1 MAAPVTFESFQQEL
15 TRLVARFSAGATG
28 FLARDYAEASVRQDF
43 IDPFF
48 TALGWD
54 LKNERQLILNKRE
67 VEIESRTLIDGRKKR
82 ADYLFRIDGT
92 DRFVCEAKKP
102 FETLG
107 SNHAFQAKRYARNK
121 VLPLALLTDFEE
133 LCLYVVAIKPRRS
146 DPVNAGLWKKWHYSE
161 YPSHAREIW
170 DLLSREAVAGGAIDR
185 GLAELPKNPTGKGRA
200 RQLWLIRP
208 DRTRAI
214 DADFL
219 AFLDESRRTLGSDLL
234 RHNPHANLRDDLPRL
249 NEAVQRI
256 LDRLLFL
263 RICEDRDIDTGLVL
277 NRAVENWFHATGDPR
292 AHRATQDDL
301 PGVNEPPTGTPT
313 LSTHQLW
320 PRLVEHF
327 QELDRRPASSVPF
340 FNGHLFKPHFT
351 EDLLVGDDWL
361 ADFLDDL
368 GGDESEYLFSVIP
381 VEILGTIYERFLGKV
396 IRPQGLGVTIEEK
409 PEVRKAGGVY
419 YTPRYIVDYIVE
431 QTVGKLLDDQPPE
444 KTLALRLLDPA
455 CGSGSFLIR
464 VFERVCEHWQTWLTR
479 QLPAKAEAPAK
490 ADWEKLVDA
499 PVGAK
504 PAAPR
509 TKDARAAW
517 LAQNREFCWLD
528 EASGDLHLTMH
539 LKRRILIANI
549 YGVDLDPGAVE
560 VTQLSL
566 YLKMLENE
574 NRDTLARERQL
585 FADEAEPALLPPL
598 AANIKRGNS
607 LIASDFSLDSDELVR
622 VRAFDWNVGFKKIMS
637 EGGFDAVVGNP
648 PYGAELSEAD
658 THYLKETY
666 TCAEY
671 QIDTY
676 PLFIERAKFLL
687 NPSALIGMI
696 IPSAWVA
703 SEYNIGFRRLLLEE
717 LPPSEIVVAPKNV
730 FQDATV
736 ETVILISG
744 KTASASGNISIE
756 RWDLT
761 PRKSYDLSFS
771 RISTNEALIFPI
783 YREPAVDRLIEKL
796 ASTGRKFNEVSEAVW
811 GIKVYQRGKGK
822 PAQKGTEST
831 SRCFHSDQKSK
842 PTHRKIIGGS
852 EVRRYDLNWSGGWV
866 DYGPWLAEPRSEDWF
881 HGDRIAIREVTANGD
896 IQAAFTD
903 KPFVFSN
910 SVDGLRTKQKSSVPL
925 QFLLALL
932 SSKLISFYN
941 KNTSANAFKG
951 TFPKVLIKDLL
962 AFPLPR
968 HLEQKRHDRLVALV
982 DKMLVLTPKLR
993 AATDEHTRATLQNA
1007 VTATD
1012 NQIDQLVYELYALTP
1027 EEIALVEGSHAP
1039 APASR

>member
-1 MAAPVTFESFQQEL
+1 MAAPVTFETFQQEL
-15 TRLVARFSAGATG
+15 ASLVARFSAGATG

-82 ADYLFRIDGT
+82 ADYLFRIEGT

-107 SNHAFQAKRYARNK
+107 SHYAFQAKRYARNK

-146 DPVNAGLWKKWHYSE
+146 DPVDAGLWKKWHYSN
-161 YPSHAREIW
+161 YPAHAREIW
-170 DLLSREAVAGGAIDR
+170 DLLSREAVSGGSIDR
-185 GLAELPKNPTGKGRA
+185 GLDELPKKPTGKGRA

-234 RHNPHANLRDDLPRL
+234 RHNPHVDLRNDLPRL

-277 NRAVENWFHATGDPR
+277 NRALENWFHATGDPR
-292 AHRATQDDL
+292 AHRATQDNL
-301 PGVNEPPTGTPT
+301 PGVEDPPTGTPT

-351 EDLLVGDDWL
+351 EDLHVGDAWL

-368 GGDESEYLFSVIP
+368 GGDESEYLFAVIP
-381 VEILGTIYERFLGKV
+381 VEILGTIYERFLGKI
-396 IRPQGLGVTIEEK
+396 IRPHGLGVTIENK
-409 PEVRKAGGVY
+409 PEVRKADGIY

-444 KTLALRLLDPA
+444 KTLDLRLLDPA

-464 VFERVCEHWQTWLTR
+464 VFERVCEHWQTWLTQ
-479 QLPAKAEAPAK
+479 QLPAKVEVGGK
-490 ADWEKLVDA
+490 VDWEKLVEA

-504 PAAPR
+504 PTTPR
-509 TKDARAAW
+509 AKDARAAW
-517 LAQNREFCWLD
+517 LVQNRQFCWLD
-528 EASGDLHLTMH
+528 EVTGDLHLTMH

-549 YGVDLDPGAVE
+549 YGVDIDPGAVE

-598 AANIKRGNS
+598 AANIKCGNS
-607 LIASDFSLDSDELVR
+607 LIASDFSLDSNELVR
-622 VRAFDWNVGFKKIMS
+622 VRAFDWDVQFATIMKS
-637 EGGFDAVVGNP
+637 GGFDAVVGNP
-648 PYGAELSEAD
+648 PYIRIQTLQESDPESVNYLNEHYAAAAKGNYDIYVVFVERALSLLNPDGRLGYILPHKFFNAQYGEALRQHLAKGKHVNGIVHFGDQQIFDGAM
-658 THYLKETY
+658 TY
-666 TCAEY
+666 TCL
-671 QIDTY
+671 
-676 PLFIERAKFLL
+676 LFLGKQPTSKFDFVGVRDLAAWQKGGGFTKADL
-687 NPSALIGMI
+687 PSSKL
-696 IPSAWVA
+696 
-703 SEYNIGFRRLLLEE
+703 E
-717 LPPSEIVVAPKNV
+717 LPEWT
-730 FQDATV
+730 F
-736 ETVILISG
+736 
-744 KTASASGNISIE
+744 SASQNSSILE
-756 RWDLT
+756 RICTSNPKLADVA
-761 PRKSYDLSFS
+761 D
-771 RISTNEALIFPI
+771 RIFQGLVTGADPVFILEKRSKGVFYSEALE
-783 YREPAVDRLIEKL
+783 REVQLEPDLL
-796 ASTGRKFNEVSEAVW
+796 HPLC
-811 GIKVYQRGKGK
+811 KG
-822 PAQKGTEST
+822 SVN
-831 SRCFHSDQKSK
+831 
-842 PTHRKIIGGS
+842 
-852 EVRRYDLNWSGGWV
+852 VRRYEIDDVTKSILFPYHIGDEKAVLIPANEFSKKYPKCWHYLGENRKALEGRERGKWHHDKWYAFGRSQNLAEMEQEKILTPSIAKRASFTHDLDDFYYFIGSGGGGGGG
-866 DYGPWLAEPRSEDWF
+866 Y
-881 HGDRIAIREVTANGD
+881 
-896 IQAAFTD
+896 
-903 KPFVFSN
+903 
-910 SVDGLRTKQKSSVPL
+910 
-925 QFLLALL
+925 
-932 SSKLISFYN
+932 
-941 KNTSANAFKG
+941 
-951 TFPKVLIKDLL
+951 
-962 AFPLPR
+962 
-968 HLEQKRHDRLVALV
+968 
-982 DKMLVLTPKLR
+982 
-993 AATDEHTRATLQNA
+993 
-1007 VTATD
+1007 
-1012 NQIDQLVYELYALTP
+1012 
-1027 EEIALVEGSHAP
+1027 
-1039 APASR
+1039 SRGYQRD